1 MLVFSVTLPSS
12 LRFARTVTRAKTD
25 FPTRYKCLHA
35 LSAATQK
42 KATAQFRATFLA
54 VSVALLLFASSSS
67 SKGQSISGGASFGNV
82 YPSQPPVTT
91 TVAFNGSQIIGGNF
105 QIHGSSSQNIST
117 GTVSVPSS
125 FSLSGQGQELQLPV
139 TFLPNQTLGSISGS
153 LTFSFT
159 CTFDCTKGTSLS
171 VIVQLNGQRLSQP
184 ATINSGP
191 ACAASA
197 SGAGQTICVVGDGN
211 NELLAVWQTEK
222 TNGGV
227 LENTAITY
235 FGLGVSGT
243 VGNSSCSSVDDAT
256 GDTVCAYQ
264 NGTTLFGIRFNVGN
278 GPNTT
283 SPTIWNNP
291 KTLLSSVTGNASCT
305 IGNPRFR
312 QQLADNAQ
320 ARAGEPHDDD
330 TICAV
335 RTSNNELTGIA
346 FNPATNM
353 APVTVAFGASSTVD
367 PNCTNP
373 KISGGNQPNL
383 VTCVA
388 NNNGALR
395 GVTFDPRTS
404 GSTTTPY
411 AISVISGGSTQT
423 VIGIPGCS
431 GPMDGT
437 GDVLCAVSNSADALY
452 GVRFTPP
459 AAGAQVSSVQPYV
472 QLLGGV
478 STGDAS
484 CAGLGTLLSTTDQN
498 SHQIVCAVRG
508 TTDLY
513 FGFEFDPKA
522 GSFSNFTASN
532 ARTNYPSS
540 PNSFASDPSCTFQNV
555 NTDTVSCSGAGT
567 VNTGTPTPAELFVIP
582 AIPPTVL

>member
-1 MLVFSVTLPSS
+1 V
-12 LRFARTVTRAKTD
+12 
-25 FPTRYKCLHA
+25 
-35 LSAATQK
+35 
-42 KATAQFRATFLA
+42 
-54 VSVALLLFASSSS
+54 
-67 SKGQSISGGASFGNV
+67 
-82 YPSQPPVTT
+82 
-91 TVAFNGSQIIGGNF
+91 
-105 QIHGSSSQNIST
+105 
-117 GTVSVPSS
+117 
-125 FSLSGQGQELQLPV
+125 
-139 TFLPNQTLGSISGS
+139 
-153 LTFSFT
+153 
-159 CTFDCTKGTSLS
+159 
-171 VIVQLNGQRLSQP
+171 VINLNGQILAQP

-211 NELLAVWQTEK
+211 NNLLAVWQTEV

-227 LENTAITY
+227 LENAAINY
-235 FGLGVSGT
+235 FGLGLTGT

-256 GDTVCAYQ
+256 GDTVCAYR

-283 SPTIWNNP
+283 SPTTWDNP
-291 KTLLSSVTGNASCT
+291 KTLLSGVTGNASCT

-312 QQLADNAQ
+312 QTLADDAQ

-353 APVTVAFGASSTVD
+353 APLTAALGASSTVD

-373 KISGGNQPNL
+373 NISGGNQPKL

-404 GSTTTPY
+404 GSTTAPY

-522 GSFSNFTASN
+522 GSFSNFTASD

-540 PNSFASDPSCTFQNV
+540 PKSFASDPSCTFQNV